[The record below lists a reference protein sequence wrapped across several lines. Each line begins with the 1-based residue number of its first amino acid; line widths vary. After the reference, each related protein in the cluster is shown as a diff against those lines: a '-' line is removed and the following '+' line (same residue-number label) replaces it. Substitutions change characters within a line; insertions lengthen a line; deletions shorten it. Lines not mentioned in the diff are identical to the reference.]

1 MADLGMMTRTIDRLD
16 TQARPAAAPLVDTYQ
31 RRITYLRL
39 SVTDRCDLRCTYCMP
54 ERMQFLPKAE
64 VLSLEELYVL
74 ARSFMARGVRT
85 IRLTG
90 GEPLV
95 RRDVI
100 DLVRAIGRHVG
111 SELDEVTLTP
121 NGTQLAGQA
130 DALARAGVRRIN
142 VSLDTRDPQTFRTL
156 SRRDALPQVLEGIA
170 AAKDA
175 GLQVKLNTVAMRSV
189 NDAEIP
195 DLVAWAH
202 AQGHAISL
210 IETMPLGDIG
220 GDRVEQYLPLSEV
233 RERLEQTFTFTDLDY
248 KTGGPARY
256 VEVKETGRMLGFI
269 TPLTHNF
276 CEGCNRVRLTCTGTL
291 YMCLGQGDA
300 ADLRAPLRASEGDEL
315 VETAIDEAIDRKPK
329 GHDFVIDRAGRMP
342 AVARHMNVT
351 GG

>member
-111 SELDEVTLTP
+111 SELDEVTLTT

-210 IETMPLGDIG
+210 IETMPLGDVDEARE
-220 GDRVEQYLPLSEV
+220 DRFVSLADVRRDLESRWTLTPSDARTPGPSRYFDIVE
-233 RERLEQTFTFTDLDY
+233 
-248 KTGGPARY
+248 TGGLQPPAR
-256 VEVKETGRMLGFI
+256 
-269 TPLTHNF
+269 
-276 CEGCNRVRLTCTGTL
+276 
-291 YMCLGQGDA
+291 
-300 ADLRAPLRASEGDEL
+300 
-315 VETAIDEAIDRKPK
+315 DRHRSALSLPWRR
-329 GHDFVIDRAGRMP
+329 RAGRS
-342 AVARHMNVT
+342 ARCVALRCSTSAGRRRARPRDGDQAGEARFPHRCRARAHSAAPYVRDRRLR
-351 GG
+351 